1 MSVKDL
7 FDAEK
12 MKEFDYV
19 QVLDADGNS
28 HVLKKETLLLQIS
41 SQMQDPMQTNRSGA
55 SPHRRDDSPMKSPGL
70 LIKKIGLQGNGFTH
84 ILEKSPS
91 KTRKNSI
98 ELLNIVKMG

>member
-28 HVLKKETLLLQIS
+28 HVVKKEALLLQIS
-41 SQMQDPMQTNRSGA
+41 SQMQDPM
-55 SPHRRDDSPMKSPGL
+55 
-70 LIKKIGLQGNGFTH
+70 
-84 ILEKSPS
+84 
-91 KTRKNSI
+91 
-98 ELLNIVKMG
+98 